1 MTMVL
6 LSSTLVKSADCAF
19 RRCQKGVW
27 CCGATWI
34 ALLQTKTTLEIHRKL
49 CNMHIGSHWM
59 CLRIPDQNMTH
70 SCSNYVDDGSTVF
83 TKDGKLVL
91 KVSSACPDGTCLNS
105 GLVSWSSLPQAIR
118 YPSTGTL
125 SAGGIVSHQV
135 LAEHLILRVG
145 ATVILVSILGTSEY
159 TISSFRCAKV
169 FCGISVPSENLSGRV
184 MSRDAFTYGW
194 LTQHS
199 ESDKIGILLHYF
211 VQGLIALSAAI
222 VLMQRLMNLPSFHMF
237 WSHWIGW

>member
-1 MTMVL
+1 
-6 LSSTLVKSADCAF
+6 
-19 RRCQKGVW
+19 
-27 CCGATWI
+27 
-34 ALLQTKTTLEIHRKL
+34 
-49 CNMHIGSHWM
+49 M

-105 GLVSWSSLPQAIR
+105 GLVSEHPCVLHYKLFHAMKVFSVDLLQPCLVITSPS
-118 YPSTGTL
+118 YPISKYWYT

-135 LAEHLILRVG
+135 LAEHLILRIG
-145 ATVILVSILGTSEY
+145 ATVIPVSILGTSEY

-169 FCGISVPSENLSGRV
+169 FCGISVPSEKLSGRV
-184 MSRDAFTYGW
+184 MSRDAFTYGC

-199 ESDKIGILLHYF
+199 LPLELLE
-211 VQGLIALSAAI
+211 
-222 VLMQRLMNLPSFHMF
+222 
-237 WSHWIGW
+237 